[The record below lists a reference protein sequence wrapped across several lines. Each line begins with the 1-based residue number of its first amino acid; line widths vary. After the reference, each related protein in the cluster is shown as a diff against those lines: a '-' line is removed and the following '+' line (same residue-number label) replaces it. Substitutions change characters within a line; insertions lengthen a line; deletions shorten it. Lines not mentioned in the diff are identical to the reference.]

1 MIAAVAG
8 GAYAVAGALG
18 VELTGNGGLFVST
31 IALLVGLKTAIE
43 AARVRLHGFG
53 ELHRGSN
60 VRRLGR
66 HALLA
71 VPVVGGV
78 VVVTAFVQRVIAF
91 EFAQGGGMTDP
102 TVMIAAALALALVA
116 VVSQSA
122 VEFYRSLRRERPRR
136 EDPT

>member
-1 MIAAVAG
+1 M
-8 GAYAVAGALG
+8 AGALG